1 MIQVATWLGG
11 EESIMLDLRELR
23 RMAVDASVQ
32 ERVRDGVTRLAD
44 ALDLGAER
52 RDEVLD
58 MIDRFARELCYI
70 EALRDRYSLA
80 VGIVDK
86 LLKVER
92 LYRDEKHLV
101 EEVRRARILMRPA
114 VQSFTGL
121 FEQVDAQTAEIVGV
135 LKSYDAMVKFVRE
148 MRDELHQRLAV
159 WRDIIPVWEI
169 DLRHRSATVR
179 EAVRATYR
187 FVSFNFPQTHDWL

>member
-1 MIQVATWLGG
+1 
-11 EESIMLDLRELR
+11 
-23 RMAVDASVQ
+23 MAVDASVQ

-44 ALDLGAER
+44 ALGLGAER

-121 FEQVDAQTAEIVGV
+121 FEQRSEERRVG
-135 LKSYDAMVKFVRE
+135 KE
-148 MRDELHQRLAV
+148 C
-159 WRDIIPVWEI
+159 
-169 DLRHRSATVR
+169 
-179 EAVRATYR
+179 
-187 FVSFNFPQTHDWL
+187 VSTCRCRWAPSH